1 MVANSVIVLKE
12 EANQEEEMG
21 GGWLLPWDL
30 SHSVTLH
37 GLKFPSSDAHSLYFC
52 FFKTI
57 VKSTISTIQ

>member
-37 GLKFPSSDAHSLYFC
+37 GLKFPSSDAHYLYFC
-52 FFKTI
+52 F
-57 VKSTISTIQ
+57 